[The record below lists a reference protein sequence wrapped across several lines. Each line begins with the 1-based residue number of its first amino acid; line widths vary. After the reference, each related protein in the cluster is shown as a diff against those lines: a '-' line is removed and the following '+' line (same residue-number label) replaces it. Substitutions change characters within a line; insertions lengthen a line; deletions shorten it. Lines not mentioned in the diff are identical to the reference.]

1 MDDLLIRN
9 GHVVDGSGARGHDA
23 VASALGGPASD
34 NGRLCHGDGATK
46 GDPAPES
53 VDVGHPLDL
62 HQLRSLTARPE
73 A

>member
-1 MDDLLIRN
+1 MC
-9 GHVVDGSGARGHDA
+9 S
-23 VASALGGPASD
+23 VASALGGQRLRMGGYVA
-34 NGRLCHGDGATK
+34 GREPRK
-46 GDPAPES
+46 GCPSPEG